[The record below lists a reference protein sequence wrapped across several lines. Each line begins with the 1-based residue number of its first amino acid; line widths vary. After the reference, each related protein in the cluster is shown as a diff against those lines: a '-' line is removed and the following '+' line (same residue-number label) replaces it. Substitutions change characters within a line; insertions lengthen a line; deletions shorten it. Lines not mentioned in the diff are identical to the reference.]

1 MPTYDDSESRKW
13 VIDNFPFDYLPNN
26 TVEIVNRAYN
36 DVIDL
41 QGVDVEGNTT
51 ILIEVQVRE
60 QWGDLPYKDWTSKRY
75 KDRSWGLTVEQRKWK
90 GRNGRP
96 GHFQLDQHIPLIY
109 VVLNNTLNRCVF
121 ATRESILSGRTVNR
135 FAGRYW
141 GNEDFKHTNDYTEFE
156 L

>member
-26 TVEIVNRAYN
+26 TIEIVNRAYN

-75 KDRSWGLTVEQRKWK
+75 KDRKTFTS
-90 GRNGRP
+90 
-96 GHFQLDQHIPLIY
+96 F
-109 VVLNNTLNRCVF
+109 
-121 ATRESILSGRTVNR
+121 R
-135 FAGRYW
+135 F
-141 GNEDFKHTNDYTEFE
+141 K
-156 L
+156 